1 MWSPNPEP
9 ETLNRRIFL
18 SLAVA
23 GAGGLAL
30 PYAWD
35 ALTGG
40 DDEDDPGRSAG
51 RPLQVYGGTDNNRSR
66 KRILQVWGGRPR
78 VRARGLTAEYRPVG
92 DRSTDQ
98 IDHVRNVLAADPGS
112 ADLLVIDAEYLPGLV
127 AAGQVAEFAGRDRD
141 WLLNDLGCIATVA
154 ARCVERDKVYAVPL
168 NTDVPMLVFDD
179 SRVTDRKA
187 LAGLG
192 KRRGSDFWIA
202 ALALAQNR
210 LLLQNGEYEGFT
222 ACLTELIA
230 AFGRTG
236 GQSWSMPGGDALT
249 GVLDEIKQHF
259 PAVLFDPD
267 GTGDEET
274 TFNAF
279 QDGKAV
285 AARMWPSQCHNL
297 TRQVPG
303 GEANA
308 ASYTVVPIPGGVLGG
323 QVIAVGK
330 DSTLRQE
337 SQELAV
343 YLAEAASQ
351 LQLNYNGGYVP
362 TIGELYLDDQL
373 RNDLYG
379 VDDKQ
384 IDAST
389 RRPVRT
395 DYLQW
400 SDAFRE
406 DTRKY
411 LLSR

>member
-1 MWSPNPEP
+1 MWSTDPEQ
-9 ETLNRRIFL
+9 EKLNRRIFL

-23 GAGGLAL
+23 GAGGLGLPRAWNAL
-30 PYAWD
+30 V
-35 ALTGG
+35 GS
-40 DDEDDPGRSAG
+40 DDDKPGRSAAQ
-51 RPLQVYGGTDNNRSR
+51 RPIQVYGGTDNNRSR

-78 VRARGLTAEYRPVG
+78 VRALGLTAEYRPVG

-98 IDHVRNVLAADPGS
+98 IDHIRNLLAADPAS

-127 AAGQVAEFAGRDRD
+127 AAGQVAEFSGQNRD
-141 WLLNDLGCIATVA
+141 WLLNDLGCIANVA
-154 ARCVERDKVYAVPL
+154 DRCVEQDKVYAVPL

-179 SRVTDRKA
+179 SRVTDQKA

-192 KRRGSDFWIA
+192 KRLGSDFWIA
-202 ALALAQNR
+202 ALALSHNQ

-222 ACLTELIA
+222 ACLIELIA
-230 AFGRTG
+230 AFGAG
-236 GQSWSMPGGDALT
+236 GRPGALPDGDALKR
-249 GVLDEIKQHF
+249 VLDQIKQHF
-259 PAVLFDPD
+259 PAALFDPD
-267 GTGDEET
+267 GTGDEEA

-279 QDGKAV
+279 QDGEAV

-297 TRQVPG
+297 TRQIPG
-303 GEANA
+303 TEASA
-308 ASYTVVPIPGGVLGG
+308 ASYTVVPIPGGALGG

-330 DSTLRQE
+330 ESAMRQE
-337 SQELAV
+337 GLELAV
-343 YLAEAASQ
+343 YLAAAASQ

-400 SDAFRE
+400 SDTFRE
-406 DTRKY
+406 DTRNY

>member
-1 MWSPNPEP
+1 MWSPNPER

-23 GAGGLAL
+23 GVGGLGLPRAWNAL
-30 PYAWD
+30 V
-35 ALTGG
+35 GS
-40 DDEDDPGRSAG
+40 DDDNPGRSAG
-51 RPLQVYGGTDNNRSR
+51 QRPIQVYGGTDNNRSR

-78 VRARGLTAEYRPVG
+78 VHALGLTAEYRPVG

-98 IDHVRNVLAADPGS
+98 IDHIRNLLAADPAS

-127 AAGQVAEFAGRDRD
+127 AAGQVAEFSGQNQD
-141 WLLNDLGCIATVA
+141 WLLNDLGCIGSVA
-154 ARCVERDKVYAVPL
+154 GRCVEQDKVYAVPL

-179 SRVTDRKA
+179 SRVTDQKA

-192 KRRGSDFWIA
+192 KRRGSDFWTA
-202 ALALAQNR
+202 ALALSHNQ

-230 AFGRTG
+230 AFGTG
-236 GQSWSMPGGDALT
+236 GQPGVLPDGDALK
-249 GVLDEIKQHF
+249 GVLDQIKQHF
-259 PAVLFDPD
+259 PAALFDPD
-267 GTGDEET
+267 GTGDEEA

-279 QDGKAV
+279 QDRKAV

-297 TRQVPG
+297 TRQIPG
-303 GEANA
+303 AEASA

-330 DSTLRQE
+330 DSAMRPE
-337 SQELAV
+337 SLELAV

-384 IDAST
+384 IDTST

-400 SDAFRE
+400 SDTFRE
-406 DTRKY
+406 DTRNY

>member
-1 MWSPNPEP
+1 MWSPDPER

-23 GAGGLAL
+23 GAGGLGLPRAWNAL
-30 PYAWD
+30 V
-35 ALTGG
+35 GG
-40 DDEDDPGRSAG
+40 DEDDDPGRSAG
-51 RPLQVYGGTDNNRSR
+51 QRPIQVYGGTDNNRSR

-78 VRARGLTAEYRPVG
+78 VHAQELTAEYRPIG

-98 IDHVRNVLAADPGS
+98 IDHIRNLLAADPAS
-112 ADLLVIDAEYLPGLV
+112 ADLLVVDAEYLPGLV
-127 AAGQVAEFAGRDRD
+127 AAGQVAEFPERNRD
-141 WLLNDLGCIATVA
+141 WLLNDLGCVGSVA
-154 ARCVERDKVYAVPL
+154 DRCVERDKVYAVPL

-179 SRVTDRKA
+179 SRVTDQKA

-192 KRRGSDFWIA
+192 RRRGSDFWIA
-202 ALALAQNR
+202 ALALSQNR

-222 ACLTELIA
+222 ACLIELIA
-230 AFGRTG
+230 AFGKG
-236 GQSWSMPGGDALT
+236 GQPGTLPGEDALK
-249 GVLDEIKQHF
+249 GILDQIKQHF

-267 GTGDEET
+267 GTGDEEA

-279 QDGKAV
+279 QDGRAV

-297 TRQVPG
+297 TRRVPG
-303 GEANA
+303 REAGA

-330 DSTLRQE
+330 HSAMRRE
-337 SQELAV
+337 SWDLAV
-343 YLAEAASQ
+343 YLAGAASQ

-379 VDDKQ
+379 IDDKQ

-400 SDAFRE
+400 SDKFRE
-406 DTRKY
+406 ETRNY